1 MKIVS
6 TVAVIA
12 VFVIVIVFCIISVLT
27 QKNTEIKEKANFN
40 HIEEIVT
47 EEATIAIQ
55 KPIILNT
62 EVEEDKKDDEVVLL
76 KESSKGVSQNQTE
89 IITYQTTYYQTHS
102 VSDLF
107 SMNADCFGWIS
118 IAGTNISYPIMHTLN
133 NPQKYLHRNFYGE
146 YSQSDVPF
154 LDSRCSSD
162 STNLIV
168 YGHNMNNGTMF
179 ADLCKYTDYSY
190 FTQHPTVILETEN
203 DVSVY
208 TVFAVMKAKADDD
221 WYRFITADIK
231 REYDS
236 KIKYAKSHSLYDS
249 GITPECNKQLL
260 TLSTCYGGN
269 SNNNNRILVLAV
281 EN

>member
-1 MKIVS
+1 MKKVS
-6 TVAVIA
+6 TIAVII
-12 VFVIVIVFCIISVLT
+12 VFVIVIVFCIIFVLT
-27 QKNTEIKEKANFN
+27 QKHTEIKEKANFN

-62 EVEEDKKDDEVVLL
+62 GVEEVKEEVLFKESL

-102 VSDLF
+102 VSDLL

-118 IAGTNISYPIMHTLN
+118 IAGTNINYPVMHTLN

-146 YSQSDVPF
+146 YSQSGVPF
-154 LDSRCSSD
+154 LDSRCNSD
-162 STNLIV
+162 STNLII
-168 YGHNMNNGTMF
+168 YSHNMNNGTMF
-179 ADLCKYTDYSY
+179 ADLCNYTDYFY
-190 FTQHPTVILETEN
+190 FTQHPTVVLETKN
-203 DVSVY
+203 GVSAY
-208 TVFAVMKAKADDD
+208 TVFAVMKVKSDDD
-221 WYRFITADIK
+221 WYRFITADTK

-236 KIKYAKSHSLYDS
+236 KIKYAKAHSLYDT
-249 GITPECNKQLL
+249 GITPEYNKQIL

-269 SNNNNRILVLAV
+269 SDNRILVLAV